1 MSRGDDDDRS
11 IAYRWSL
18 SRNSDA
24 RASEIPLPKIG
35 LRSSSAMAP
44 TLTSS
49 NFHNP
54 PNDAADISQSL
65 QRLGFDVT
73 SITDATLDRLRH
85 ALIDFGRAARDAD
98 TAVLFFAGHGM
109 EILGENWLLPIDAE
123 LKNDVDVDTEAV
135 SLRSAMLAVSNAK
148 AAWPRYSR
156 RLQEQSIFWQ
166 NAPAR

>member
-1 MSRGDDDDRS
+1 M
-11 IAYRWSL
+11 IARVLLAGLLFSTL
-18 SRNSDA
+18 TVV
-24 RASEIPLPKIG
+24 ASENTFAQSRIAFVVGNGAYANVKQL
-35 LRSSSAMAP
+35 
-44 TLTSS
+44 
-49 NFHNP
+49 HNP

-65 QRLGFDVT
+65 QRLGFSVT
-73 SITDATLDRLRH
+73 SITDATLDSLRH

-109 EILGENWLLPIDAE
+109 EILIEKRRRRGHGGGELTVRDAGGIE
-123 LKNDVDVDTEAV
+123 C
-135 SLRSAMLAVSNAK
+135 K